1 MIQSIH
7 IDGFRLLDDFEADF
21 GGLTVVI
28 GANATGKS
36 TLIDCLRFIARSVEY
51 SLDDVVGGEAGLGS
65 LLTAAGQHDRLAWEI
80 TYQKPKDH
88 PYWSADTVRLEANHS
103 YVYKVEIAKDQF
115 GQALPIREVL
125 CNQEPYPGYSL
136 PLVYLDATPQKCSV
150 WNQAERK
157 LVPFDEAIP
166 EEGLFQSVVSTKED
180 SASDDLTKLAELSEK
195 GRSLRLAQMRFY
207 NEYPVLSWSRTL
219 LNSPAFYPGFDV
231 GRHSA
236 LRTKPA
242 DIKPLTTMAENG
254 ENLGTVLHELLT
266 RAAYKSTADE
276 LKDFLRVAYPSFDDI
291 FAETAL
297 GAAPKVLVRVKEKGL
312 DRSMELWE
320 LSDGVLRFL
329 CLSSALLNPMPPMF
343 IAVDEPEIGLHPRL
357 LPIVADMIK
366 TASESTQVLVT
377 THSPDLL
384 NCFGIDDI
392 AVMSR
397 DKNKISWLRPG
408 ARMSLRKM
416 LENVV
421 GDSLGDLHRSGELEA
436 L

>member
-1 MIQSIH
+1 
-7 IDGFRLLDDFEADF
+7 
-21 GGLTVVI
+21 
-28 GANATGKS
+28 
-36 TLIDCLRFIARSVEY
+36 
-51 SLDDVVGGEAGLGS
+51 
-65 LLTAAGQHDRLAWEI
+65 
-80 TYQKPKDH
+80 
-88 PYWSADTVRLEANHS
+88 
-103 YVYKVEIAKDQF
+103 
-115 GQALPIREVL
+115 
-125 CNQEPYPGYSL
+125 
-136 PLVYLDATPQKCSV
+136 
-150 WNQAERK
+150 
-157 LVPFDEAIP
+157 
-166 EEGLFQSVVSTKED
+166 
-180 SASDDLTKLAELSEK
+180 
-195 GRSLRLAQMRFY
+195 
-207 NEYPVLSWSRTL
+207 
-219 LNSPAFYPGFDV
+219 
-231 GRHSA
+231 
-236 LRTKPA
+236 
-242 DIKPLTTMAENG
+242 MAENG

-291 FAETAL
+291 FAETVF
-297 GAAPKVLVRVKEKGL
+297 GATPKVLVRVKEKGL

-377 THSPDLL
+377 THSSDLL
-384 NCFGIDDI
+384 NCFGIDDV

-397 DKNKISWLRPG
+397 DKNKISWQRPG
-408 ARMSLRKM
+408 TRTSLRKM